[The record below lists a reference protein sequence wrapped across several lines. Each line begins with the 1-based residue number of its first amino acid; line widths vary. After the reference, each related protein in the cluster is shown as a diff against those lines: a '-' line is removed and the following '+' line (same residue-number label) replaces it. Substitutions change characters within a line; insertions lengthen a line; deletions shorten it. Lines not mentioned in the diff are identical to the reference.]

1 MISDPCSSLR
11 FSVAEALGLSFAY
24 MLRTLAISEDVWDK
38 TEIDFD
44 RMEQEADETVTED
57 RISVEHAARNAPRS
71 QAPALDR
78 RIITVIL
85 FSMAQVSSDTVSI
98 SIATPYLVPV
108 KSGVNQ
114 PTLSAKAIGESFP
127 SAS

>member
-98 SIATPYLVPV
+98 SIATP
-108 KSGVNQ
+108 
-114 PTLSAKAIGESFP
+114 
-127 SAS
+127 